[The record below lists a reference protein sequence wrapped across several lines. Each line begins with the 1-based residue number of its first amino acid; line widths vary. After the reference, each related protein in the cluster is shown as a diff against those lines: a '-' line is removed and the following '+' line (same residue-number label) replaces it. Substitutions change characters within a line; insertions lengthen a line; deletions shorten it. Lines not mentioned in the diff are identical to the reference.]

1 MSPHRF
7 VTRLAGCAAVL
18 LVPICGLVDCSD
30 NQATAASA
38 DAGSEPCAPS
48 SAESPT
54 NYVLSFDGTGQY
66 ASTGTADFP
75 AGNKP
80 QTISLWVWYA
90 STAGTQ
96 AIVTL
101 RSDFASGLV
110 LGIRDGTLGAF
121 MVNPLT
127 GGTLVAIETPP
138 PPQTWIHVAY
148 VYDGSTASLYVNGA
162 VAATNAVSANIQI
175 PTTSWLGTLDG
186 YSQFFAGEMDEI
198 RIWSVARK
206 PSDILADMQGTVASN
221 APGLVAYFDCNEA
234 CGTRMPDE
242 SGNGND
248 ATLGGG
254 DPAFMPQLVAA
265 DVPPDS

>member
-1 MSPHRF
+1 MRRRAPRANLWARRLFRQSGDGRFGRRRVGTVRAKLGGIADELRTFIRRHR
-7 VTRLAGCAAVL
+7 AVR
-18 LVPICGLVDCSD
+18 VD
-30 NQATAASA
+30 
-38 DAGSEPCAPS
+38 
-48 SAESPT
+48 
-54 NYVLSFDGTGQY
+54 
-66 ASTGTADFP
+66 GTADFP